1 MGSRLVGAHGAIF
14 RERDLQVLILA
25 GAVTPLAVSLIS
37 PVFEVL
43 IGTFDASPSTI
54 GLLVSAYTAPSLVL
68 IPLGGALS
76 DRYGR
81 KRVMIAGLVLFGA
94 AGAAISLT
102 TTFEIVLGLRA
113 LQGVGSAGTTPIVVT
128 AIGDLYSDAEAATA
142 QGVRMTAV
150 GTAQAIFPL
159 AAALLV
165 AVAWQLPFLMYAM
178 ALPVA
183 ALVYCFF
190 DETLGTNAGDARGHD
205 RSYRRRLSE
214 QLARPRVVALLVAY
228 AGPTFLYFGFQAYVA
243 VMLVRVLDGSAG
255 VAGVVVATFSI
266 VYAVAATQAGRTTAW
281 FGHRYRPLVGS
292 NLVMAAGLTT
302 FAFAPNVPVAV
313 AGAVGFGAGYGLSL
327 SLCRSIVP
335 ELAPPDLRGGVVSSG
350 ETLGRFGATISPA
363 IVGTLIGVLSPVS
376 GFASAVRWSIGAVA
390 VVIGVLGVASVLLAA
405 RLDET
410 V

>member
-1 MGSRLVGAHGAIF
+1 MVSGLVGDHGAIF

-43 IGTFDASPSTI
+43 IGTFDATPSTI

-81 KRVMIAGLVLFGA
+81 KRVLIAGLLCFGS
-94 AGAAISLT
+94 AGVAISLT
-102 TTFEIVLGLRA
+102 TTFEVVLALRA
-113 LQGVGSAGTTPIVVT
+113 LQGVGSAGTTPVVVT
-128 AIGDLYSDAEAATA
+128 AIGDLYSDTEAATA
-142 QGVRMTAV
+142 QGLRMTAV

-159 AAALLV
+159 AASLLV

-183 ALVYCFF
+183 ALVYCCF
-190 DETLGTNAGDARGHD
+190 DESLGAETGRGGDHEQ
-205 RSYRRRLSE
+205 SYRRRLSA
-214 QLARPRVVALLVAY
+214 QLARPRVAALLVAY

-255 VAGVVVATFSI
+255 LAGLVVAVFSV
-266 VYAVAATQAGRTTAW
+266 VYAVAATQAGRATAR
-281 FGHRYRPLVGS
+281 FATRYRPLVGAT
-292 NLVMAAGLTT
+292 LVMAGGLS
-302 FAFAPNVPVAV
+302 AFALAPTVLIAV

-327 SLCRSIVP
+327 SLCRSLVP

-363 IVGTLIGVLSPVS
+363 ILGTLIGVLSPTT
-376 GFASAVRWSIGAVA
+376 GFAPAVRWSIGAVA
-390 VVIGVLGVASVLLAA
+390 AAIGVLMIAAVLLAA
-405 RLDET
+405 SLDEAG
-410 V
+410 